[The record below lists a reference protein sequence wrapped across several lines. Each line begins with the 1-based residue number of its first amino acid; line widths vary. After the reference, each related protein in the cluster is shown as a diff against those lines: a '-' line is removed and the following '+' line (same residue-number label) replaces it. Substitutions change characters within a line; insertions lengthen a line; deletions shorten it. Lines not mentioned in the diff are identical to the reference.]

1 MTGQAKGLKT
11 LTVLLLLAFLTMTLV
26 MPGYATELQQKER
39 EIEQTQDQLSDIQG
53 SLDSRSSELAAFQ
66 NEERR
71 LLGELHQLEVN
82 MTNLRREISQLE
94 QEIEDTE
101 FAITVKEQE
110 LAEAEAIVE
119 ARDELLSMRL
129 RAIYENGD
137 TGYLDVLFNA
147 YSFAEFLTRLHDLK
161 LIAEFDLMLL
171 EEAFMERLAVQEQK
185 DELEAQKAELQE
197 LRQGLVSRQ
206 EKLARQLADRE
217 KILANVMVAIEAQE
231 QAILELEREAKRVE
245 EKIKQLQEEMRR
257 LTAQFRPSGR
267 LLWPLSEYGT
277 SYITSPFGNRTH
289 PITRRPGVFH
299 GGIDIGIPY
308 SRWPGSRSYGG
319 NPVHILAADHGVV
332 LVAGSEGG
340 YGRTVILD
348 HGQLENGANLTTLY
362 AHAHTL
368 LVSPKQ
374 VVVRG
379 EPIAIVGST
388 GASTGPHLHFEVRVN
403 GERQNPMNYFR

>member
-1 MTGQAKGLKT
+1 LTGQAKGLKT
-11 LTVLLLLAFLTMTLV
+11 LTVLLLLAFIAMVLV
-26 MPGYATELQQKER
+26 LPGYATELQQKER
-39 EIEQTQDQLSDIQG
+39 EMEQTQDQLSDIQS
-53 SLDSRSSELAAFQ
+53 SLDSRSNELAAYQ

-71 LLGELHQLEVN
+71 LLGDLRKLEAN
-82 MTNLRREISQLE
+82 MANLRREISQLE

-101 FAITVKEQE
+101 FAITVKEEE

-119 ARDELLSMRL
+119 ARDELLRMRL

-171 EEAFMERLAVQEQK
+171 EEAFMERMALQGQK
-185 DELEAQKAELQE
+185 DELEAQKAELLE

-206 EKLARQLADRE
+206 EELTRQLADRE
-217 KILANVMVAIEAQE
+217 KILVNVMAAIEAQE

-257 LTAQFRPSGR
+257 LTAQFKPSGR
-267 LLWPLSEYGT
+267 LLWPLAEYGT
-277 SYITSPFGNRTH
+277 SWITSPYGNRTH

-308 SRWPGSRSYGG
+308 SRWPGSRFYGG

-332 LVAGSEGG
+332 LVAGNEGG

-348 HGQLENGANLTTLY
+348 HGYMENGANLTTLY

-403 GERQNPMNYFR
+403 GERQNPMNYF